1 MGCAARP
8 DCWYQCDIPA
18 YRPRTGDMAARVSGT
33 GPGLVPR
40 PRPSSERLWFI
51 EKSIELYMVTKVDN
65 HGL

>member
-40 PRPSSERLWFI
+40 PRPSSEKRGVWL
-51 EKSIELYMVTKVDN
+51 KVTIVRQDTE
-65 HGL
+65 